1 MTDKQR
7 EKCLKIL
14 EYYGFK
20 QQQEMLIEECSEL
33 ILSIQKSKRYD
44 VDISDNFLEELG
56 DVLIM
61 TEQIMLSLTSE
72 KLDKLERSIDYKL
85 NRQILRIEGEA

>member
-1 MTDKQR
+1 MTDMQR
-7 EKCLKIL
+7 KKCLKIL
-14 EYYGFK
+14 EYYGFEK
-20 QQQEMLIEECSEL
+20 QQEMLIEECSEL
-33 ILSIQKSKRYD
+33 ILSVQKSKRYGT
-44 VDISDNFLEELG
+44 DISDNFLEELG

-72 KLDKLERSIDYKL
+72 KLEKLERSMDYKL

>member
-7 EKCLKIL
+7 KKCLKIL

-33 ILSIQKSKRYD
+33 ILSIQKSKRYG

-56 DVLIM
+56 DVHIM
-61 TEQIMLSLTSE
+61 TEQMMLSLTNE
-72 KLDKLERSIDYKL
+72 KLDKLEKSIDYKL
-85 NRQILRIEGEA
+85 NRQILRMEGEA

>member
-7 EKCLKIL
+7 KKRLKIL

-33 ILSIQKSKRYD
+33 ILSIQKSKRYGT
-44 VDISDNFLEELG
+44 DISDNFLEELG

-61 TEQIMLSLTSE
+61 TEQIMLSLTRE

>member
-7 EKCLKIL
+7 KKCLKIL
-14 EYYGFK
+14 EYYGFEK
-20 QQQEMLIEECSEL
+20 QQEMLIEECSEL
-33 ILSIQKSKRYD
+33 ILSIQKSKRYGT
-44 VDISDNFLEELG
+44 DISDNFLEELG